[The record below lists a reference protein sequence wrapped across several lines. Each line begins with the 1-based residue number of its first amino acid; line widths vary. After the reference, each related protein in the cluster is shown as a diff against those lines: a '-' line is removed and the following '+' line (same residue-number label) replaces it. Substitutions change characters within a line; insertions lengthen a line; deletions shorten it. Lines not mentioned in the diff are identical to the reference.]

1 MLVAG
6 ILLAS
11 WQAPQA
17 GALAAE
23 PPHARDW
30 DEFPVFVWREKY
42 AGKPLPQELAEPFG
56 GVILMREEDSS
67 WARER
72 GLSYLVWNVAGRD
85 ALHLDADEAWNAR
98 VEQWIQTHD
107 EKLLVREPCLNDPKP
122 VEELFSTLDATIVRH
137 GEHPGLGFVLGDEV
151 GLTPNGDPFD
161 LCRCDFCE
169 AKWKEFAR
177 KNELPERAPLTD
189 EVRQALLED
198 DFSLLGPWLARRRF
212 DQQQVLGLLRSLAE
226 RARGSEGRAIAL
238 LGLKERTA
246 FGGIDLGQAARFLRV
261 LEAYPTGDSRAR
273 LDALRRP
280 HQATLDTV
288 FLQDES
294 PQGAAWLVW
303 ESWIAGAD
311 SLVLWNDADLARD
324 RTRAERLASA
334 VEGVR
339 ALQRHVQGRL
349 RRGISVGLLHD
360 ADSIAAAWLRDAR
373 LDGPTW
379 PRRRASHQDEHGTRE
394 QVTKACSQA
403 CEDLGTTLL
412 AMGLDDDPRP
422 EPAVWVLVEALVLD
436 EGDVEFF
443 ERHLDQGRSL
453 VVVGSSGWIDR
464 AGHPWKTSVLQRL
477 QARAPERV
485 FAVDAPAATREGLQA
500 LLRRIGAGTPALRLK
515 LEPGEQGWLQRSFG
529 LSDDFCGLAPAD
541 HYLVALLPDAP
552 TAQARSGLVPRRI
565 ELEDGQE
572 VEWMHPRPGE
582 LLPPG
587 DAAALIVTAENAL
600 RVR

>member
-1 MLVAG
+1 
-6 ILLAS
+6 
-11 WQAPQA
+11 
-17 GALAAE
+17 
-23 PPHARDW
+23 
-30 DEFPVFVWREKY
+30 VWREKY
-42 AGKPLPQELAEPFG
+42 AGKPLPEELAEPFG

-98 VEQWIQTHD
+98 VEKWIETRD
-107 EKLLVREPCLNDPKP
+107 EKLLVREPCLNDPATVAK
-122 VEELFSTLDATIVRH
+122 LFSTLDATIAKH
-137 GEHPGLGFVLGDEV
+137 GDHPGLGFVLGDEV

-161 LCRCDFCE
+161 LCRCTFCE
-169 AKWKEFAR
+169 AKWKELAR
-177 KNELPERAPLTD
+177 KNGLPERAPLTD
-189 EVRQALLED
+189 EVRLAVLED

-212 DQQQVLGLLRSLAE
+212 DQEQVLGLLRSLAE
-226 RARGSEGRAIAL
+226 HARGSEGRAIAL

-246 FGGIDLGQAARFLRV
+246 FGGIDLGQAARLFHV

-273 LDALRRP
+273 LDALRQPYLIRGESGFC
-280 HQATLDTV
+280 ATLDTV
-288 FLQDES
+288 FLQNES

-303 ESWIAGAD
+303 ESWIGGSD
-311 SLVLWNDADLARD
+311 SIVLWNDADLARD

-334 VEGVR
+334 VGGVR
-339 ALQRHVQGRL
+339 ELQRRVQGRL

-394 QVTKACSQA
+394 QVARACSQA

-422 EPAVWVLVEALVLD
+422 EPAVWLLVEALVLD
-436 EGDVEFF
+436 ESDVEVF

-453 VVVGSSGWIDR
+453 VVIGSLGWIDR
-464 AGHPWKTSVLQRL
+464 AGRPWKTSVLQRL

-485 FAVDAPAATREGLQA
+485 FAVDAQAATREGMQT

-515 LEPGEQGWLQRSFG
+515 LEPGEKGWMQRSFG
-529 LSDDFCGLAPAD
+529 LSTDFCGLAPAD

-552 TAQARSGLVPRRI
+552 TPQARAGLVPRRL

-572 VEWMHPRPGE
+572 VEWLHPRPGE

-587 DAAALIVTAENAL
+587 DAAAVIVKAGNAL